1 MYSYRDKLLLAL
13 VTMAIALT
21 LVLTAVPTAI
31 YAEQREH
38 GSASEDFTGQPDDA
52 SHWGDVTSERASSEH
67 DIGEHSREGAAPG
80 DAPFENPDADEND
93 VGPDDETG
101 RIGIGNNNGDGP
113 SGHGTCVDDDP
124 ANDDALC

>member
-1 MYSYRDKLLLAL
+1 MYSYKDKLLLSL
-13 VTMAIALT
+13 VTISIALT
-21 LVLTAVPTAI
+21 LVSVTLPTTI

-52 SHWGDVTSERASSEH
+52 SHWGDETSERASSEH

-80 DAPFENPDADEND
+80 DAPF
-93 VGPDDETG
+93 DDRDGTNG

-124 ANDDALC
+124 DNDDALC

>member
-1 MYSYRDKLLLAL
+1 MAL

-21 LVLTAVPTAI
+21 LVSAIVPTTI
-31 YAEQREH
+31 YAQDREQGEH

-52 SHWGDVTSERASSEH
+52 SHWGDETSERASSEH
-67 DIGEHSREGAAPG
+67 DIGEHSREGEAPG
-80 DAPFENPDADEND
+80 DAPFD
-93 VGPDDETG
+93 GPEDDQPKG

-124 ANDDALC
+124 DNDDALC

>member
-1 MYSYRDKLLLAL
+1 MLLAI

-21 LVLTAVPTAI
+21 LVSVIVPITI
-31 YAEQREH
+31 YAQDQGEH

-52 SHWGDVTSERASSEH
+52 SHWGDETSERASSEH
-67 DIGEHSREGAAPG
+67 DIGEHSREGEAPG
-80 DAPFENPDADEND
+80 DAPFD
-93 VGPDDETG
+93 GPEDDQPKG

-124 ANDDALC
+124 DNDDALC